1 MISPTQLTAIVA
13 ATRAEDRRRRAGD
26 PGRRHARRSRRRSV
40 AAVVALALAALGCG
54 TAVVAPPPPPEPP
67 VPPVVPPLPSDATF
81 TREAPLIFSAIGVYW
96 TRTLPELAGAS
107 YEPLAEVVPYNPED
121 PARGRSAVAS
131 GSGPS
136 TTRSTAS
143 PTTRSRST
151 GRSRRR
157 SSRARRWRRRRRD
170 VRPRRSPHQIQD
182 QLDIDGDSLP
192 MEVQAD
198 CFAGSWMG
206 WMRNGALEIGDEQ
219 EIADILVAIADPR
232 PDRAKQPD
240 GHGNAKERVTAFAL
254 GLDGGAGACVE
265 LLPPAGAQETVR

>member
-13 ATRAEDRRRRAGD
+13 ATRAEDRRRAGD

-121 PARGRSAVAS
+121 PSTWAECGGERLGPEHNAFYCFTNNTLAYDRPFAKAIYERVGDAAVAAMFAHEV
-131 GSGPS
+131 G
-136 TTRSTAS
+136 
-143 PTTRSRST
+143 
-151 GRSRRR
+151 
-157 SSRARRWRRRRRD
+157 
-170 VRPRRSPHQIQD
+170 HQIQD

-206 WMRNGALEIGDEQ
+206 WMRDNGALEIGDEQ